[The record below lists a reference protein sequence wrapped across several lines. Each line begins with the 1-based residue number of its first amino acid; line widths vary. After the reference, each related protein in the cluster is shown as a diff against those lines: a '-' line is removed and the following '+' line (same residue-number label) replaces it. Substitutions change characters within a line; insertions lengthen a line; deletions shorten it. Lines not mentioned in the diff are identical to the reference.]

1 VKLALTF
8 VLVLMLLPRAAL
20 AAGASD
26 DEVRQLIDAIYGSES
41 RDGKFKEALD
51 KIEVANVLCEGDLC
65 SHRVKAQ
72 LLVARGTMQARLG
85 DAAKAEETFAAALA
99 EDKGASLRKDA
110 VTPEVS
116 AAFDKAKGGAAL
128 VEQGE
133 SCHAS
138 YQGSAPGRGWRNGEA
153 YHCYA
158 EGTRAEKDGDTKA
171 CETHARASL
180 ELEEQAYAHALLA
193 RCLEAGDNWIEAA
206 AEWEE
211 TARQAQKGRALVL
224 AAQASARGEQLRR
237 RIPVLVIQGPSDQ
250 DKVEGFEVRL
260 DGAALPIEILGQD
273 VPVNP
278 GEHTVL
284 STAKRGDLPLRYKR
298 TVRLEAGATLPVAIE
313 LTPYSPEVKCMM
325 EAQTAEQL
333 AKCLSKPSAA
343 SNLTV
348 RVGTEVSGYHDTMH
362 VDVATPSI
370 RTSVEHELNGWGV
383 GAVLLVDVVTAAS
396 VDILATASPRW
407 REVRWVPALSGHKR
421 WGDVDVGL
429 SAGLSHEPDYL
440 SADVGGKVSVD
451 LRQKTITPTIAYN
464 YSHDV
469 NGKTDTSWSVFAK
482 HINRHALTLD
492 LGIVLTKATFGSLAF
507 TSVFEKGDTSKPYR
521 HIPMF
526 SPFWAERIKP
536 GQSIDAV
543 NLVRLAERPLEQLP
557 DERKRFALTAQVAH
571 RFATS
576 TLRASQRFY
585 ADTWSLKATT
595 TDLRY
600 LYDLRKDLRIWPHL
614 RFHAQSAT
622 SFYQL
627 AYTALENPDGTMTI
641 PALRTGD
648 RELGPLVAVT
658 GGGGIRYDFGARRS
672 FGISFNGDVVYTR
685 FFRALFVKDRWGYF
699 GALNFEAEFE

>member
-1 VKLALTF
+1 MKLALCTTF
-8 VLVLMLLPRAAL
+8 LALLLVAEAAH
-20 AAGASD
+20 AAGESD
-26 DEVRQLIDAIYGSES
+26 DEVRQLIDAIYGSEY

-65 SHRVKAQ
+65 SHKVKAQ
-72 LLVARGTMQARLG
+72 LLVARATMHARLG
-85 DAAKAEETFAAALA
+85 ESAKAEEAFAAALA
-99 EDKGASLRKDA
+99 EDRGTAPRKDL

-116 AAFDKAKGGAAL
+116 NAFDKAKGGATAA
-128 VEQGE
+128 EQGE

-138 YQGSAPGRGWRNGEA
+138 YQGSAPGRGFRNGEA

-158 EGTRAEKDGDTKA
+158 EGTRAEKDGDMKA
-171 CETHARASL
+171 CETHARTSL
-180 ELEEQAYAHALLA
+180 ELEDQAYAHALLA

-211 TARQAQKGRALVL
+211 TARQAQKNRALVL
-224 AAQASARGEQLRR
+224 ASQASARGEQLRR
-237 RIPVLVIQGPSDQ
+237 RIPVLVIQAPA
-250 DKVEGFEVRL
+250 DKVDGFEVRL

-273 VPVNP
+273 LPVNP

-284 STAKRGDLPLRYKR
+284 STGKRGDLPLRYKR
-298 TVRLEAGATLPVAIE
+298 TVRLEAGANLPVAIE
-313 LTPYSPEVKCMM
+313 LTPYSPEVKCML
-325 EAQTAEQL
+325 EAQTAEEL

-348 RVGTEVSGYHDTMH
+348 RVGTEISGYHDTMH
-362 VDVATPSI
+362 VDVVTPSI
-370 RTSVEHELNGWGV
+370 RANVEHELNGWGV
-383 GAVLLVDVVTAAS
+383 GAAVLVDVVTAAS

-407 REVRWVPALSGHKR
+407 REVRWVPSLNGHKR

-429 SAGLSHEPDYL
+429 SAGLSDEPDYL

-451 LRQKTITPTIAYN
+451 LRQKSITPTIAYD

-469 NGKTDTSWSVFAK
+469 NGKTDTAWSVFAR

-492 LGIVLTKATFGSLAF
+492 LGAVLTKATFGSLAF
-507 TSVFEKGDTSKPYR
+507 TGVFEHGDTSKPYR

-526 SPFWAERIKP
+526 SPSLAERIKP

-543 NLVRLAERPLEQLP
+543 NLVRLGERPLEQLP
-557 DERKRFALTAQVAH
+557 DDRKRFAISAQVAH

-576 TLRASQRFY
+576 TLRASERLY
-585 ADTWSLKATT
+585 ADTWSLKAST

-614 RFHAQSAT
+614 RFHAQSAA

-627 AYTALENPDGTMTI
+627 AYVALENADGSLAI
-641 PALRTGD
+641 PALRSGD

-685 FFRALFVKDRWGYF
+685 FFKALFVKDRWGYF